1 MTNETIPSSPRFTEK
16 HQQPES
22 ANQKLATQLRVI
34 RHKQV
39 CAKLQISS
47 AKLFDMVAR
56 GQFPKPFTLVPGGR
70 AVGWLESDVDSYV
83 LARKEASSL
92 EAS

>member
-1 MTNETIPSSPRFTEK
+1 MISKDN
-16 HQQPES
+16 PE
-22 ANQKLATQLRVI
+22 LAGRKIAIQLRVI

-56 GQFPKPFTLVPGGR
+56 GQFFKPFTLIPGGR
-70 AVGWLESDVDSYV
+70 AVGFLESDVDQWI
-83 LARKEASSL
+83 LDRKEAS
-92 EAS
+92 EKAKT

>member
-1 MTNETIPSSPRFTEK
+1 MISKDN
-16 HQQPES
+16 PE
-22 ANQKLATQLRVI
+22 LAGRKIAIQLRVI

-56 GQFPKPFTLVPGGR
+56 GQFFKPFTLIPGGR
-70 AVGWLESDVDSYV
+70 AVGFLESDVDQWI
-83 LARKEASSL
+83 LDRKEASEKSTT
-92 EAS
+92 